1 MDSFKEEM
9 REMFSDMKSNQNLV
23 LNKVVMD
30 IAEIKAQNFKIQQ
43 TNTEIE

>member
-23 LNKVVMD
+23 LNKVVTD